1 MHKRL
6 WYGAIRFQ
14 LSENKIIEKSSKR
27 EILTC
32 HAMGNQKPNDA
43 KELPISLKQLKVQF
57 SSMTKRA
64 EEIWGVKLDTQ
75 IGFNILNFQ
84 FKFKIEYVFDLLS
97 L

>member
-1 MHKRL
+1 MKQFGFSRVKT
-6 WYGAIRFQ
+6 
-14 LSENKIIEKSSKR
+14 KIIQKSSKR

-32 HAMGNQKPNDA
+32 HVMGNQKPNDA

-64 EEIWGVKLDTQ
+64 EEIWGVKIDTQ

-84 FKFKIEYVFDLLS
+84 FKLKK
-97 L
+97 